1 MRGAGDCAFRSIW
14 KAFFGLPHSIIVRF
28 LVFDAF
34 LAPCRFQQ
42 SDDREREKE
51 IRSRNIVIIIIIIT
65 ITIAEI
71 MAQRDASAASSRPEI
86 YKEDGFG

>member
-1 MRGAGDCAFRSIW
+1 MLSL
-14 KAFFGLPHSIIVRF
+14 LPVDSNNLTIE
-28 LVFDAF
+28 
-34 LAPCRFQQ
+34 
-42 SDDREREKE
+42 REREKE

-71 MAQRDASAASSRPEI
+71 MAQRDASAASNRPEI